1 MSIEQLSGKFMSG
14 PTRPSTLQAA
24 GANGSHDA
32 RRVAYLV
39 GVCGSGMKALAE
51 VLIGRGWRVL
61 GSDLQADSP
70 AGETLRSRGV
80 RVFSDHSAAHIPDEC
95 ELLVYSSAVK
105 ADNPERVWARER
117 EAARVQRSGGAADE
131 RPFDSFAYHEMLGAL
146 MCASVGISIAGTHGK
161 STTTALTGSI
171 LTDAGLQPTVLVGAE
186 VCGRGANGWSGAGA
200 HCVVESCEYQR
211 HFLSLHP
218 KLATILGIEEDHFD
232 CFKDVAETIAAF
244 RDFAQRL
251 PSDGL
256 LVIPADSE
264 NCRRACEG
272 ILARVERIAVS
283 SSQNDLQRTN
293 GSTGAS
299 PSHSAVGADWWAA
312 HVEKISLGHRFE
324 ILFRGEHFCS
334 TSLRIPGRHHVLNA
348 LAAAALCYRAGASAE
363 QIGKGI
369 EAFRGIRRR
378 FEVLDDWLGATVVD
392 DYAHHPTAIQA
403 TLRTAREEFGERR
416 LVCVFQPHQ
425 VSRTLGLLP
434 EFATSFSHADQV
446 LIVPVYGARE
456 TYQQELTDVSRR
468 LAEMIAAQG
477 VAACFSGSLDQ
488 TRASL
493 EDTLR
498 PGDVLLTLGAGDID
512 RIHHALTRRLP

>member
-1 MSIEQLSGKFMSG
+1 MSDA
-14 PTRPSTLQAA
+14 TDPSILQAV
-24 GANGSHDA
+24 GAHSAHDA

-61 GSDLQADSP
+61 GSDLQSDSP

-80 RVFSDHSAAHIPDEC
+80 RVFSDHSAAQIPDDC

-105 ADNPERVWARER
+105 ADNPEREWARER
-117 EAARVQRSGGAADE
+117 EAARAADE
-131 RPFDSFAYHEMLGAL
+131 RRFDSFAYHEMLGAL
-146 MCASVGISIAGTHGK
+146 MCASIGISIAGTHGK

-171 LTDAGLQPTVLVGAE
+171 LTDAGLQPTVVVGAE

-200 HCVVESCEYQR
+200 HFVVESCEYQR
-211 HFLSLHP
+211 HFVSLQP

-244 RDFAQRL
+244 HDFALQL

-256 LVIPADSE
+256 MVIPADSG
-264 NCRRACEG
+264 NCRQACEG
-272 ILARVERIAVS
+272 IAAQVETIGV
-283 SSQNDLQRTN
+283 
-293 GSTGAS
+293 STG
-299 PSHSAVGADWWAA
+299 GADWWAA
-312 HVEKISLGHRFE
+312 NVEKIPLGHRFE
-324 ILFRGEHFCS
+324 ILYRGQAFCS
-334 TSLRIPGRHHVLNA
+334 TALRIPGRHHVLNA
-348 LAAAALCYRAGASAE
+348 LAAAALCHRAGASAE

-378 FEVLDDWLGATVVD
+378 FEVLDDWRGATVVD

-403 TLRTAREEFGERR
+403 TLRTAREEFGDRR

-434 EFATSFSHADQV
+434 EFAKSFSDADQV
-446 LIVPVYGARE
+446 IIVPVYGARE

-477 VAACFSGSLDQ
+477 VTAAFSGSLDQ